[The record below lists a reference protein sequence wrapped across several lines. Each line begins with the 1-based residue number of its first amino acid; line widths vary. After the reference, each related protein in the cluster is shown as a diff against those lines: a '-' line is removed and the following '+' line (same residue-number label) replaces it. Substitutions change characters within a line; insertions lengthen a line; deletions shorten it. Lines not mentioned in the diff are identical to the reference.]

1 MVEVQLTLS
10 QSGEKMRM
18 RPRNNNLPLNE
29 NVKTMDAS
37 EDTTCVK
44 VNLGE
49 KKNTESSAE
58 QSDRLGERRPPSFTP
73 FTLALL
79 KCLHQAVA

>member
-1 MVEVQLTLS
+1 
-10 QSGEKMRM
+10 
-18 RPRNNNLPLNE
+18 
-29 NVKTMDAS
+29 MDAS

-49 KKNTESSAE
+49 KKNIESSAE